1 MGVLLEG
8 SVLPCHLVNANRGT
22 FLLLP
27 LFLEHFS
34 QYPLSFHTTMPLN
47 HRQTANWMAIVHY
60 LKGGCTAMVDPCLPI
75 SHLSLSAPFNYKSS
89 LQHTF
94 HKLWKEPALSLY
106 FGIL

>member
-47 HRQTANWMAIVHY
+47 HRSDIELDGN
-60 LKGGCTAMVDPCLPI
+60 C
-75 SHLSLSAPFNYKSS
+75 SLFERRLY
-89 LQHTF
+89 TF
-94 HKLWKEPALSLY
+94 L
-106 FGIL
+106 